1 MLQHMENNNQ
11 STSHEVKIYI
21 IPMHNMKAYEEVETK
36 LHSFI
41 TSALDADEKSASH
54 PSHFSPRTR
63 AIRTK

>member
-41 TSALDADEKSASH
+41 TSALDMGN
-54 PSHFSPRTR
+54 
-63 AIRTK
+63 